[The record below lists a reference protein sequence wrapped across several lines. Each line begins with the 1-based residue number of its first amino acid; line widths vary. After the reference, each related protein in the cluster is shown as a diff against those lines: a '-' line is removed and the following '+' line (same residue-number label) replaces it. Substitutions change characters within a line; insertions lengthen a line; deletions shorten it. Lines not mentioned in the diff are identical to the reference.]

1 MYERYIIVENE
12 TKNTVE
18 DGQTTGFQVG
28 ARLPY
33 YRGLGI
39 SMVEDIQLN
48 VDGKSIPSDQLRLQL
63 HGNTYTLKAME
74 TEPEDRWE
82 FGEIGILK
90 VTQPGGLS
98 KGEHQIDLLF
108 NIRVSYMP
116 VNAMRAGNKTITV

>member
-1 MYERYIIVENE
+1 MYERYIIVEDE
-12 TKNTVE
+12 TKNIVE
-18 DGQTTGFQVG
+18 DGQATGFQVG

-39 SMVEDIQLN
+39 SMVEDIQLR
-48 VDGKSIPSDQLRLQL
+48 VDGKAVPADQLTLEL
-63 HGNTYTLKAME
+63 HGNSYTLKAME
-74 TEPEDRWE
+74 TEPGDRWE

-90 VTQPGGLS
+90 VAQAGGLS

-116 VNAMRAGNKTITV
+116 VNAMRMGSKTVTW